1 MEVLNGY
8 CVIVRSHVNYL
19 KCLILTYGMDFVLH
33 SCEHIVLYFKNRFF
47 IYKKSRKL
55 AVFYARKES
64 SEFRIRSGFLCR
76 PSTATLICM
85 HSLRRFYNLLLN
97 FRCHIKHYIKLNIA
111 LFTFDDYVTTF
122 WTKTEST
129 LILLLIFTD
138 ILI

>member
-1 MEVLNGY
+1 
-8 CVIVRSHVNYL
+8 
-19 KCLILTYGMDFVLH
+19 
-33 SCEHIVLYFKNRFF
+33 
-47 IYKKSRKL
+47 
-55 AVFYARKES
+55 
-64 SEFRIRSGFLCR
+64 
-76 PSTATLICM
+76 M

-111 LFTFDDYVTTF
+111 SFTFDDYVTTF